1 MKTAGLPERISM
13 TERELIQGCLESSLK
28 HQRELYHR
36 YAPKMMGVCMR
47 YAGSEEEAE
56 DMLQE
61 GFLTVFRKIETYAG
75 TGELGAWIRRVMVN
89 TALMYL
95 RKMKKFQVHVEIEE
109 VDFFLES
116 NESLFSGI
124 AAGELMQMIQQLP
137 AGYRTVFNLYAIE
150 GYNHREIGE
159 QLGISSGTSKSQY
172 SRAREMLRK
181 MIETER
187 EKASRNAIWR

>member
-1 MKTAGLPERISM
+1 MRM
-13 TERELIQGCLESSLK
+13 TESELIKGCLEGSLR

-36 YAPKMMGVCMR
+36 FAPKMMGVCMR
-47 YAGSEEEAE
+47 YAGAEEEAE

-61 GFLTVFRKIETYAG
+61 GFLTVFRKIDTFSG

-116 NESLFSGI
+116 NESLFSQI
-124 AAGELMQMIQQLP
+124 SAQDLMQMIQQLP
-137 AGYRTVFNLYAIE
+137 AGYRTIFNLYAIE
-150 GYNHREIGE
+150 GFNHREIGE
-159 QLGISSGTSKSQY
+159 KLGISVGTSKSQY
-172 SRAREMLRK
+172 SRSREMLRK
-181 MIETER
+181 MIEKEA
-187 EKASRNAIWR
+187 EKANSNAIWR